1 MTNKTRNETPQDML
15 TGTTSP
21 AYPSLSCLV
30 SRDSRQDCQ
39 WQVAAL
45 ICDRADCVPRGSS
58 ENLMFILSR
67 RDHSRASLTKP
78 EMDGL
83 DGGFKD
89 GCTTLLLEPHEP
101 ITAGSGSLASCNRLG
116 QQCGRGPDLHRRSAS
131 RHPRG
136 TC

>member
-30 SRDSRQDCQ
+30 SPDSRQDCQ

-58 ENLMFILSR
+58 ENSMFILPR

-83 DGGFKD
+83 DGEVQRWLHNVTPR
-89 GCTTLLLEPHEP
+89 TTRAHHSGLW
-101 ITAGSGSLASCNRLG
+101 IAGVV
-116 QQCGRGPDLHRRSAS
+116 
-131 RHPRG
+131 
-136 TC
+136 